1 MAVPKTTQTRYVDVR
16 EGVGHISAID
26 IPTQRGVAYRYS
38 ATHTVGL

>member
-1 MAVPKTTQTRYVDVR
+1 MTGVSTKCSVQ

-26 IPTQRGVAYRYS
+26 TPTQRGVAYRYS